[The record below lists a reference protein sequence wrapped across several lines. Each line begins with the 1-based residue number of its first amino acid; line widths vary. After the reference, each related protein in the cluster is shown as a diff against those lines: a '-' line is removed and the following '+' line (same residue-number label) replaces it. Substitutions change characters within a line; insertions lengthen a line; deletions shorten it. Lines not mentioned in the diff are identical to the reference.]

1 MNVSTLGLD
10 HRILDRVRAAGAA
23 LELAD
28 QQELIREGDV
38 DQRLF
43 LVEAGAVEVVKGGQ
57 PIKRVTAGDVVGEI
71 AFLDRRAR
79 TASVRAAGAARV
91 CAIDRLA
98 MVRALAD
105 DPIALMDW
113 IGAIAAR
120 MHARLERTS
129 DDRNLDAVLAALSD
143 EARGHRA
150 VRHRYLQALADGAV
164 PDLRWALADFARHY
178 FGYSAHFP
186 RYLTTVI
193 SRLERPE
200 HRAALLDN
208 LTEESGDYGADEYA
222 ELAAHGVER
231 AWIEGIPHPRLFQ
244 RFRRAL
250 GVDDSALED
259 DAVEVVCWRE
269 MFLSVLA
276 GGSLAEAIGAL
287 GLGTETVVRDL
298 YQPLVR
304 AIARLDLDPADTV
317 FFPLHTAVDDHH
329 QATLLAIAR
338 DHARTPAGRADVAK
352 GMRKALALRASFWD
366 WLYER
371 ALTLGARGSERPA
384 GADQPA
390 NRTST
395 V

>member
-1 MNVSTLGLD
+1 MSVTTLGLEP
-10 HRILDRVRAAGAA
+10 RIVDRIRAIGAA
-23 LELAD
+23 MELAD
-28 QQELIREGDV
+28 RQEFIREGDL

-43 LVEAGAVEVVKGGQ
+43 LVEAGAVEVIKEGQ
-57 PIKRVTAGDVVGEI
+57 PVKRVTAGDVVGEI

-79 TASVRAAGAARV
+79 TASVRASGAARV
-91 CAIDRLA
+91 CAVDRDA

-105 DPIALMDW
+105 DPIALMGW

-120 MHARLERTS
+120 MRSRLESAS
-129 DDRNLDAVLAALSD
+129 DDRDLDAVLAGLAD

-150 VRHRYLQALADGAV
+150 VRHRYLQALSDGAV
-164 PDLRWALADFARHY
+164 PDLRWALADFGRHY

-200 HRAALLDN
+200 HRASLLEN
-208 LTEESGDYGADEYA
+208 LTEESGVYGPEEYA
-222 ELAAHGVER
+222 ELAEHGVRRE
-231 AWIEGIPHPRLFQ
+231 WIEGVPHPRLFQ

-250 GVDDSALED
+250 GVEDSALED

-276 GGSLAEAIGAL
+276 NGSAAEAVGAL

-298 YQPLVR
+298 YQPFVR
-304 AIARLDLDPADTV
+304 ALGRLDLDPADTV

-329 QATLLAIAR
+329 QATLLDIAR
-338 DHARTPAGRADVAK
+338 HYARTPEGRADVAK
-352 GMRKALALRASFWD
+352 GMRKALSLRASFWD

-371 ALTLGARGSERPA
+371 AMTRGER
-384 GADQPA
+384 G
-390 NRTST
+390 N
-395 V
+395 